1 MFIDNRAGTA
11 AGGFAE
17 GWGERGMNGV
27 LVIEDVRGV
36 RAEEL
41 PKGTLHGGL
50 DASGGLVFE
59 AKDAAVFGIS
69 WDEGTGSWLLMP
81 ASEGSVMWR
90 GLPASSAVA
99 LGDGDCFGVGSA
111 WCWFR
116 RFPAAPV
123 FEGRACVELP
133 ARDGMVFGRAGG
145 EASLFVALDGE
156 DRKVSRRQVTV
167 SRRDGRF
174 LVRDESQFGTFL
186 NGQRFDEHVLVVGD
200 RLLMG
205 AYSFEFTGRGFRRTQ
220 PRIGGKVEAR
230 GVGFAVKARRIL
242 HAVEMVVA
250 PCSFAGILGGSGQGK
265 STLLNALCGINPATE
280 GAVLIEGQPI
290 TDPASIREAGIGF
303 VPQDDIVHPELKV
316 REAVLFSARLR
327 LDPRVPRREMEAL
340 VDETIAR
347 LGLAEHASKRIAQL
361 SGGQRKR
368 VSIAT
373 ELLAK
378 PSVLFLDEPSSGLD
392 PATEFAL
399 MKILRGLAAR
409 DCTVICTTHVLG
421 RAYLFDQILFIH
433 GGRIIFDGPPDA
445 CCENFGV
452 ESLDQVYVRVAEE
465 GRGGGEWAADFAA
478 KGGPTQAV
486 DPSPPPVDLT
496 PLGDIPPPKR
506 PKPGFGISL
515 WVQLARQWAI
525 TASDPLNLA
534 FLLAQPLL
542 IALLVGWVAEDYVL
556 RMFLCVVATLWF
568 GCSNGAQQIIRE
580 LPIFR
585 RERVCGLGLN
595 AYLSGKYLF
604 LGVVTTLQA
613 LLLLLVAQGT
623 SLAVRPP
630 ARGIAELAAEFREIT
645 TDAPVAATVDE
656 LAFEVVA
663 EGEEVSP
670 VLPVEASA
678 AKPPPARP
686 DAWIAAAAAWFFE
699 MRWNIR
705 DAVEGA
711 GRGLLG
717 TAATV
722 VALKL
727 AALAATALVGIAI
740 GLAIS
745 GLVQNAAQ
753 AVMWVPLLL
762 IPQILFG
769 GVVLSLPELS
779 RGARAVCAVI
789 PSFSCQRLMDVS
801 NVYGHAVPLLSN
813 RTKIPLFLT
822 PGEKEEV
829 RWEVLGRSFSEYY
842 DELSPGNT
850 SWQNLAVFPFA
861 VGEHRHAFST
871 IETSAGSTRKI
882 FGETTTARSD
892 VRYSQG
898 RIFLNLGPA
907 KTSAGVLA
915 AWVTLCYGGTLAAL
929 ALRQKGK

>member
-1 MFIDNRAGTA
+1 VR
-11 AGGFAE
+11 
-17 GWGERGMNGV
+17 GV
-27 LVIEDVRGV
+27 LVIENSRGV

-41 PKGTLHGGL
+41 AKGTLQASEDGAGGL
-50 DASGGLVFE
+50 SLGGKTEGF
-59 AKDAAVFGIS
+59 FSIS
-69 WDEGTGSWLLMP
+69 WDESTGSWRLVP
-81 ASEGSVMWR
+81 SAGVEVRWR
-90 GLPASSAVA
+90 GGVASAA
-99 LGDGDCFGVGSA
+99 ILLADGDCFGVGSI
-111 WCWFR
+111 WLWFR
-116 RFPAAPV
+116 RFPAAPLCNGV
-123 FEGRACVELP
+123 VCGEVP
-133 ARDGMVFGRAGG
+133 ARDGLVFGRVGG
-145 EASLFVALDGE
+145 EGAVFVALDGE
-156 DRKVSRRQVTV
+156 DRKLSRRQVSVTV
-167 SRRDGRF
+167 RDGRF
-174 LVRDESQFGTFL
+174 VVRDESQFGTFV

-205 AYSFEFTGRGFRRTQ
+205 SYSFEFTGRGFRRTQ

-230 GVGFAVKARRIL
+230 HVGFAVKDKRIL
-242 HAVEMVVA
+242 HAVNLVVA

-280 GAVLIEGQPI
+280 GVVLIEGQTIAGPS
-290 TDPASIREAGIGF
+290 SIREAGIGF

-316 REAVLFSARLR
+316 RDAILFSARLR
-327 LDPRVPRREMEAL
+327 LHPRVPRSEMEAL

-347 LGLAEHASKRIAQL
+347 LGLAEHAQKRIVQL

-409 DCTVICTTHVLG
+409 DCTVVCTTYVLG
-421 RAYLFDQILFIH
+421 RAYLFDQIVFIH
-433 GGRIIFDGPPDA
+433 GGRIIFDGQPDA
-445 CCENFGV
+445 AYENFGV

-465 GRGGGEWAADFAA
+465 GRSGDEWAEDFAA
-478 KGGPTQAV
+478 KGGPAVAV
-486 DPSPPPVDLT
+486 DPSPPPMDIESM
-496 PLGDIPPPKR
+496 GEIPPPR
-506 PKPGFGISL
+506 RTKPGFFVSL

-613 LLLLLVAQGT
+613 MLLLFVAQGT
-623 SLAVRPP
+623 SLAVRAPD
-630 ARGIAELAAEFREIT
+630 RGIAELAAEFREIT
-645 TDAPVAATVDE
+645 APPDARPDSTADE
-656 LAFEVVA
+656 LAFEAVA
-663 EGEEVSP
+663 EGEELSALPEPGAEDQAVGK
-670 VLPVEASA
+670 LPV
-678 AKPPPARP
+678 RP
-686 DAWIAAAAAWFFE
+686 DAWLAAVAAWFFE

-705 DAVEGA
+705 DAVEEA

-717 TAATV
+717 TAGTLL
-722 VALKL
+722 ALKV
-727 AALAATALVGIAI
+727 AALATTALVGIAI

-829 RWEVLGRSFSEYY
+829 RWEVWGRVFSEYY

-871 IETSAGSTRKI
+871 VQTAAGSTRKI
-882 FGETTTARSD
+882 FSETTSSRSD

-898 RIFLNLGPA
+898 RIFLHLGPA
-907 KTSAGVLA
+907 WTSAGVLA
-915 AWVTLCYGGTLAAL
+915 AWVALCYGGTLTAL
-929 ALRQKGK
+929 ILRQKGK